1 MQLQTQRAWTISWD
15 VSGPDAGKFD
25 ISETDGGLTFEA
37 QPNFETPGDSNRDNV
52 YEVTVVVS
60 DPAGNSDEL
69 DVRVT
74 VTDVME
80 DGDDNLLVASAEG

>member
-1 MQLQTQRAWTISWD
+1 MCRGLTL
-15 VSGPDAGKFD
+15 GKFE
-25 ISETDGGLTFEA
+25 ISEADGMLTFEA
-37 QPNFETPGDSNRDNV
+37 QPDFETPGDSNRDNV

-60 DPAGNSDEL
+60 DPAKNSDEL

-80 DGDDNLLVASAEG
+80 DWDDNLPRRVSRRLAPR